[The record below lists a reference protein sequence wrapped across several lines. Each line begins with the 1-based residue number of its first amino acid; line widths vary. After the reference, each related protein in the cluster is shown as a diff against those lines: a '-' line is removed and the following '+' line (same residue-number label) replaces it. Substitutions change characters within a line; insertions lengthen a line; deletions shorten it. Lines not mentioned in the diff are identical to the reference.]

1 MFRYA
6 NIPSSTSSIYDDL
19 CSVSIEDS
27 FTFRCV
33 SQLEVL
39 SSFRSIKSKA
49 IGIDGLNPR
58 FFEIL
63 LSKLLPYV
71 THVFNTIL
79 TKSTFPDEWKKS
91 KITPIP
97 KQNNEFTF
105 PLLFKVIEN
114 IMSEPINEYV
124 RSHNILCAMQ

>member
-1 MFRYA
+1 MFRYV
-6 NIPSSTSSIYDDL
+6 NIPSSTSSIYDDI
-19 CSVSIEDS
+19 CSVSFEDS

-33 SQLEVL
+33 KQLEVL
-39 SSFRSIKSKA
+39 SSFRSVKSKPT
-49 IGIDGLNPR
+49 GIDGLNPR

-91 KITPIP
+91 KITPIR
-97 KQNNEFTF
+97 KQNNEFRIS
-105 PLLFKVIEN
+105 LLK
-114 IMSEPINEYV
+114 
-124 RSHNILCAMQ
+124 IL